1 MSPVDVDLKS
11 RSYYSNGS
19 NSKYRTDLRG
29 EQDFL
34 LSKYLGFY
42 LHCDSSDQE
51 IGMDNINFF
60 ILLLRM
66 KNLKKIV
73 IRSIQKLELD
83 IEMLVDS
90 ITKDSSYTECRDTK
104 DLKESLIFFIEPIRL
119 YKKP

>member
-1 MSPVDVDLKS
+1 
-11 RSYYSNGS
+11 
-19 NSKYRTDLRG
+19 
-29 EQDFL
+29 
-34 LSKYLGFY
+34 
-42 LHCDSSDQE
+42 
-51 IGMDNINFF
+51 
-60 ILLLRM
+60 M

-119 YKKP
+119 YKKPWTISYISNPKTSVDS